1 LAIIVVTPME
11 QQRGHA
17 SAFEKTKVM
26 IGILLKKGELMRNR
40 RTLLGPVA
48 ELALSHLQL
57 C

>member
-1 LAIIVVTPME
+1 ME
-11 QQRGHA
+11 QRRGHA

-26 IGILLKKGELMRNR
+26 IGMYLKDKGLPIICELP
-40 RTLLGPVA
+40 LGRLA